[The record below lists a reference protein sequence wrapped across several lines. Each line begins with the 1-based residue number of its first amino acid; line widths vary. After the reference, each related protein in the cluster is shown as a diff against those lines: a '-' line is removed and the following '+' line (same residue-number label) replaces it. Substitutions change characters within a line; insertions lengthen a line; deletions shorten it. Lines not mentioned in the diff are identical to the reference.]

1 MIDVT
6 GLLIGLVFGSV
17 GVGYCIYGKKQ
28 KKTVAFWIGVA
39 LIVLPY
45 VIDSNIAVAIVSVA
59 LMCVPLYVK

>member
-6 GLLIGLVFGSV
+6 GLLIGLIFGSV

-28 KKTVAFWIGVA
+28 KKSVTFWVGVV

-45 VIDSNIAVAIVSVA
+45 IVDSNIAVALISVA
-59 LMCVPLYVK
+59 LMCVPIYIK